1 MIKNN
6 IKRLFALDSV
16 SLIVAL
22 MLLVGFFSAQ
32 SEYFF
37 SVTTFTTLA
46 NQMPALLVI
55 SVGMTFVLIIA
66 GIDLSVGSVMALC
79 GAVLGLCVVVAE
91 LPLWLAAL
99 LCLAAGLSC
108 GLMNGLTVTTWGVPS
123 FIVTLG
129 MLEIARGGAYLLTG
143 SKTLY
148 IGSQVE
154 FISTP
159 IAGINLSPAW
169 FVAIAVVVLG
179 QLMLSKTVFGR
190 YIIAVGSNEEA
201 VRLSGIKLDRIKL
214 AVYGIAGLLAGLG
227 GLFNAAYLQSADPNA
242 GIGLELSAIA
252 AVVVGGT
259 SLSGGKG
266 SVVNTFLGVLIIAVL
281 QTGLAQI
288 GANEPSK
295 RVITGLVIIAAVI
308 IDVYRNRSGG
318 VGNYFRRLIQ
328 REKKPED

>member
-1 MIKNN
+1 MIKTR
-6 IKRLFALDSV
+6 IRQLLASDSV
-16 SLIVAL
+16 SLIIAL
-22 MLLVGFFSAQ
+22 IILVGFFSTQ
-32 SEYFF
+32 SNYFF
-37 SVTTFTTLA
+37 SATTFTTLA

-79 GAVLGLCVVVAE
+79 GAVLGLAVVVGNM
-91 LPLWLAAL
+91 PLWLAAV

-108 GLMNGLTVTTWGVPS
+108 GLLNGLTVTTWGVPS

-129 MLEIARGGAYLLTG
+129 MLEVARGGAYLLTG

-154 FISTP
+154 FISAP
-159 IAGINLSPAW
+159 ITGINLSPAW
-169 FVAIAVVVLG
+169 FVAIAVVIVG
-179 QLMLSKTVFGR
+179 QLVLSKTVFGR
-190 YIIAVGSNEEA
+190 YVIAVGSNEEA
-201 VRLSGIKLDRIKL
+201 VRLSGIKLNRIKL
-214 AVYGIAGLLAGLG
+214 AVYGIAGFLAGLG
-227 GLFNAAYLQSADPNA
+227 GLFNVAYLQSADPNA

-318 VGNYFRRLIQ
+318 IGSYFRQVLGR
-328 REKKPED
+328 

>member
-1 MIKNN
+1 MIKDN

-79 GAVLGLCVVVAE
+79 GSVLGLCVVVAE

-123 FIVTLG
+123 FIVTLLG
-129 MLEIARGGAYLLTG
+129 DREN
-143 SKTLY
+143 S
-148 IGSQVE
+148 
-154 FISTP
+154 
-159 IAGINLSPAW
+159 SP
-169 FVAIAVVVLG
+169 F
-179 QLMLSKTVFGR
+179 
-190 YIIAVGSNEEA
+190 
-201 VRLSGIKLDRIKL
+201 
-214 AVYGIAGLLAGLG
+214 
-227 GLFNAAYLQSADPNA
+227 
-242 GIGLELSAIA
+242 
-252 AVVVGGT
+252 
-259 SLSGGKG
+259 
-266 SVVNTFLGVLIIAVL
+266 
-281 QTGLAQI
+281 
-288 GANEPSK
+288 
-295 RVITGLVIIAAVI
+295 
-308 IDVYRNRSGG
+308 
-318 VGNYFRRLIQ
+318 
-328 REKKPED
+328 

>member
-1 MIKNN
+1 MTNHPV
-6 IKRLFALDSV
+6 KRLLAHDSV
-16 SLIVAL
+16 GLIIALIILVAL
-22 MLLVGFFSAQ
+22 FSTQ
-32 SEYFF
+32 SDYFF
-37 SVTTFTTLA
+37 SITTFTTLA

-66 GIDLSVGSVMALC
+66 GIDLSVGSVMALS
-79 GAVLGLCVVVAE
+79 GAVLGLAMVVGD

-99 LCLAAGLSC
+99 CCITAGLAC
-108 GLMNGLTVTTWGVPS
+108 GLLNGLTVVTWAVPS

-159 IAGINLSPAW
+159 LAGINLSPAI
-169 FVAIAVVVLG
+169 FIAIGVVILG
-179 QLMLSKTVFGR
+179 QLILSRTIFGR

-201 VRLSGIKLDRIKL
+201 VRLSGINLNRIKL
-214 AVYGIAGLLAGLG
+214 AVYAIAGLLAGLG

-266 SVVNTFLGVLIIAVL
+266 SVVNTLLGVLIIAVL
-281 QTGLAQI
+281 QTGLAQV

-295 RVITGLVIIAAVI
+295 RVITGLVIITAVI

-318 VGNYFRRLIQ
+318 IAHYFKKLIRQ
-328 REKKPED
+328 

>member
-1 MIKNN
+1 MKHTM
-6 IKRLFALDSV
+6 KRLFAHDSIG
-16 SLIVAL
+16 LIIAL
-22 MLLVGFFSAQ
+22 IILIGFFSTQ
-32 SEYFF
+32 SDYFF
-37 SVTTFTTLA
+37 SAATFTTLA

-79 GAVLGLCVVVAE
+79 GAVLGLAMVVGN
-91 LPLWLAAL
+91 LPLWLAAM
-99 LCLAAGLSC
+99 LCLAAGLAC
-108 GLMNGLTVTTWGVPS
+108 GLLNGLTVTTWAVPS

-169 FVAIAVVVLG
+169 FIAIGVVVVG
-179 QLMLSKTVFGR
+179 QLLLSKTVFGR

-266 SVVNTFLGVLIIAVL
+266 SVVNTLLGVMIIAVL

-318 VGNYFRRLIQ
+318 VGNYFKRLFG
-328 REKKPED
+328 RKG

>member
-1 MIKNN
+1 MNN
-6 IKRLFALDSV
+6 NYTKRLLAHDSV
-16 SLIVAL
+16 GLIAAL
-22 MLLVGFFSAQ
+22 IILIMFFATQ
-32 SEYFF
+32 SEYFL
-37 SVTTFTTLA
+37 SATTFTTLA

-79 GAVLGLCVVVAE
+79 GAVLGLAMVVGHM
-91 LPLWLAAL
+91 PLWLAAFF
-99 LCLAAGLSC
+99 CLAAGMAC
-108 GLMNGLTVTTWGVPS
+108 GLLNGLTVTTWGVPS

-129 MLEIARGGAYLLTG
+129 MLEVARGGAYLLTG

-159 IAGINLSPAW
+159 IAGINLSPAF
-169 FVAIAVVVLG
+169 FVAIGVVILG
-179 QLMLSKTVFGR
+179 QLILSKTVFGR

-201 VRLSGIKLDRIKL
+201 VRLSGIRLNRIKL
-214 AVYGIAGLLAGLG
+214 AVYGIAGVLAGLG
-227 GLFNAAYLQSADPNA
+227 GLFNTAYLQSADPNA

-266 SVVNTFLGVLIIAVL
+266 SVVNTLLGVMIIAVL

-318 VGNYFRRLIQ
+318 IGGYFKRVLGR
-328 REKKPED
+328 